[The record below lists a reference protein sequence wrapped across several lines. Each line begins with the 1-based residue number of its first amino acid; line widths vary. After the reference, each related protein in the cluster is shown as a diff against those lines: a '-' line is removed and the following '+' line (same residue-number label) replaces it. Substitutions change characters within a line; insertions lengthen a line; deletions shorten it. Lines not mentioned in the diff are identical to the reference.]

1 MKYEIL
7 DVAKL
12 AEIYS
17 THGWVVV
24 CDGDTKRANTA
35 GVEEVEDVP
44 GM

>member
-12 AEIYS
+12 AEVCA

-24 CDGDTKRANTA
+24 CDGDTNRAHTA
-35 GVEEVEDVP
+35 GIEEP
-44 GM
+44 GNE

>member
-12 AEIYS
+12 AEVYA

-24 CDGDTKRANTA
+24 CDGGTNRAHTA
-35 GVEEVEDVP
+35 GIEEP
-44 GM
+44 GNE

>member
-12 AEIYS
+12 AEVYA

-24 CDGDTKRANTA
+24 CDGDTNRAHTA
-35 GVEEVEDVP
+35 GIEEPEDE
-44 GM
+44 